1 MLFTSIT
8 CYLLKWENGAAPH
21 EKKRKQP
28 QRNAGRRRQWAMT
41 RMETTTMTMT
51 CDSSFFQLW
60 IPLCLFCHSLNL
72 NSVDEMSVVALMFLS
87 VNPCYCRH
95 WIAKCMRCGVVR
107 PFWRVTV
114 TYYYYLDEFRAVD
127 CVLLSLSICRW
138 RRRNWLRFV
147 TWRIRF
153 SMPWNF
159 VQFYFRTTHET
170 HKRHTLT
177 QTWIF
182 TRVQISMQIIRQIRI
197 RHHVHEKGLHGV
209 ATWARN
215 DLSLNC
221 SVLTSTNNSTTTICS
236 NNAITITI

>member
-1 MLFTSIT
+1 
-8 CYLLKWENGAAPH
+8 
-21 EKKRKQP
+21 
-28 QRNAGRRRQWAMT
+28 
-41 RMETTTMTMT
+41 
-51 CDSSFFQLW
+51 
-60 IPLCLFCHSLNL
+60 
-72 NSVDEMSVVALMFLS
+72 MSVVALMFLS

-95 WIAKCMRCGVVR
+95 WIPKCMRCGVVR

-127 CVLLSLSICRW
+127 CVPLSLFLSMCRW

-159 VQFYFRTTHET
+159 VKFYFRTTHET
-170 HKRHTLT
+170 HKRHTLP

-197 RHHVHEKGLHGV
+197 RHHCTWKGFAWSSYVSAQRPFAKLFCPNIDQQQHYHHLQQQRHHHHYIIYEFGFLWQRFYRRLRSRASGCSGV
-209 ATWARN
+209 CVWCVC
-215 DLSLNC
+215 C
-221 SVLTSTNNSTTTICS
+221 SDSHKIK
-236 NNAITITI
+236 